1 MGDTSW
7 DTLKLGMSTCDL
19 LLRVCGL
26 RKSIKE
32 KGHRKVLSS
41 LQATVCIGREKMG
54 VVPVAPIC
62 RDREQERTYSIPKVH
77 ILKRWRWKGHCLR
90 DLGRRVIW
98 IGIYWSQR
106 AVVGEEVGRLAGGKD
121 GHSRWSHLESLMS
134 PMSW

>member
-77 ILKRWRWKGHCLR
+77 ILKGFPTPILP
-90 DLGRRVIW
+90 LLVTIT
-98 IGIYWSQR
+98 
-106 AVVGEEVGRLAGGKD
+106 EL
-121 GHSRWSHLESLMS
+121 
-134 PMSW
+134 

>member
-54 VVPVAPIC
+54 VVPVAPSA
-62 RDREQERTYSIPKVH
+62 ETES
-77 ILKRWRWKGHCLR
+77 
-90 DLGRRVIW
+90 RR
-98 IGIYWSQR
+98 GLTASQ
-106 AVVGEEVGRLAGGKD
+106 KFT
-121 GHSRWSHLESLMS
+121 S
-134 PMSW
+134 